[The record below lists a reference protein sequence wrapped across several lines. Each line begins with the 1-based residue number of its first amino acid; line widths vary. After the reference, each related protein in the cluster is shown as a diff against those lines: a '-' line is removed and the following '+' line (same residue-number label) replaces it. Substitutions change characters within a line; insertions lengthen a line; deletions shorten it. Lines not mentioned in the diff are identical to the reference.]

1 MHVPTSRGFITREI
15 NAMWWMSRW
24 PVHTSISSIRDLFF
38 EPADRFYNAS
48 ARQQDHPTS
57 VHFTVPM
64 ASDDQGD
71 CFSTEL
77 YGTLAE
83 LFIPLEEVTGQKFWH
98 EHTYEEAKQM
108 AAEVRAFRPA
118 PQPPVDPFPE
128 PTSGR
133 PSERTDHEF

>member
-1 MHVPTSRGFITREI
+1 
-15 NAMWWMSRW
+15 
-24 PVHTSISSIRDLFF
+24 
-38 EPADRFYNAS
+38 
-48 ARQQDHPTS
+48 
-57 VHFTVPM
+57 M